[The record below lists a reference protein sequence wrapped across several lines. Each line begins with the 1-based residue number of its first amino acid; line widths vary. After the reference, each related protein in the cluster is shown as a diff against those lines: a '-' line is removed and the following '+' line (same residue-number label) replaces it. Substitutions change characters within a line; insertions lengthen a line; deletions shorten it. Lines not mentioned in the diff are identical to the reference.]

1 MRWVF
6 LSLVCL
12 NLLVMVWF
20 WRDQAGI
27 ADVQSNNSQASAS
40 GQSLVLL
47 SELERS
53 ELDYKTKQVGD
64 TDSREQRC
72 YSVGPFK
79 DENDAKFLGI
89 RAAALG
95 FESGMRSLATGGS
108 IEHWVHIPPLANR
121 QQSLQ
126 LLRELQGRGVDS
138 YIITQGDLAE
148 GISLGLFRN
157 QQSAENLTS
166 KMQGLDYNVVIK
178 EVLRGEKELW
188 LEFPQVTALT
198 EAMRKRVA
206 GEGQP
211 LNWMLTD
218 CSNSK

>member
-20 WRDQAGI
+20 WRDQAQTTEVNPRT
-27 ADVQSNNSQASAS
+27 DSQ
-40 GQSLVLL
+40 GQGLILL
-47 SELERS
+47 SEINPK
-53 ELDYKTKQVGD
+53 ELSYKTKKAAQD
-64 TDSREQRC
+64 DITEERC

-79 DENDAKFLGI
+79 DEDDAKFLGI
-89 RAAALG
+89 RAEALG
-95 FESGMRSLATGGS
+95 FNSEMRSLATGGS
-108 IEHWVHIPPLANR
+108 IEHWVHIPPLVNR

-157 QQSAENLTS
+157 KESAERLTL
-166 KMQGLDYNVVIK
+166 KMKEMDYDVVIK

-188 LEFPQVTALT
+188 LEFPQVSALT
-198 EAMRKRVA
+198 EAMRKRIV
-206 GEGQP
+206 GDGQK
-211 LNWMLTD
+211 LDWMLTD

>member
-20 WRDQAGI
+20 WRDQAGMAVDTPQ
-27 ADVQSNNSQASAS
+27 ADRSNTD
-40 GQSLVLL
+40 GQSLILL
-47 SELERS
+47 SELNQGELNFKTQKES
-53 ELDYKTKQVGD
+53 EKTNN
-64 TDSREQRC
+64 EQRC

-89 RAAALG
+89 RAEALG
-95 FESGMRSLATGGS
+95 FSSEMRSLATGGS
-108 IEHWVHIPPLANR
+108 IEHWVHVPPLANR

-126 LLRELQGRGVDS
+126 LLRELQGRGIDS

-157 QQSAENLTS
+157 QTSAERLTE
-166 KMQGLDYNVVIK
+166 KMRGMDYNVIIK
-178 EVLRGEKELW
+178 EVIRGEKELW
-188 LEFPQVTALT
+188 LEFPQVTQLT
-198 EAMRKRVA
+198 EAMRKRVV
-206 GEGQP
+206 GEGAE

-218 CSNSK
+218 CSNSN

>member
-6 LSLVCL
+6 LSLVSL

-20 WRDQAGI
+20 WRDQSGI
-27 ADVQSNNSQASAS
+27 TDVQVQLNNTEQQ
-40 GQSLVLL
+40 GQGLILL
-47 SELERS
+47 SEVSQSQLN
-53 ELDYKTKQVGD
+53 YKTKQTSNESIED
-64 TDSREQRC
+64 KRC

-79 DENDAKFLGI
+79 DEDDAKFLGI
-89 RAAALG
+89 RAEALG
-95 FESGMRSLATGGS
+95 FESQMRSLATGGS
-108 IEHWVHIPPLANR
+108 VEHWVHIPPLANR

-138 YIITQGDLAE
+138 YIITQGELAE

-157 QQSAENLTS
+157 QKSAENLTQ
-166 KMQGLDYNVVIK
+166 KMLAMDYNVVIK

-188 LEFPQVTALT
+188 LEFPQVSSLT

-206 GEGQP
+206 GDGMT

-218 CSNSK
+218 CSNGK

>member
-20 WRDQAGI
+20 WRDQAGMSEAHKPVDKVELQGKGLI
-27 ADVQSNNSQASAS
+27 
-40 GQSLVLL
+40 LL
-47 SELERS
+47 SEVNRS
-53 ELDYKTKQVGD
+53 QLSNKTKQVSENSI
-64 TDSREQRC
+64 TDQRC

-79 DENDAKFLGI
+79 DESDAKFLGI
-89 RAAALG
+89 RAGALG
-95 FESGMRSLATGGS
+95 FSSQMRSLATGGS

-138 YIITQGDLAE
+138 YIITQGELAE

-157 QQSAENLTS
+157 KQSADSLS
-166 KMQGLDYNVVIK
+166 KKMQGMDYNVVIK

-188 LEFPQVTALT
+188 LEFPQVSALT
-198 EAMRKRVA
+198 EAMRKRVG

>member
-20 WRDQAGI
+20 WRDQAGMGEI
-27 ADVQSNNSQASAS
+27 QNQSNRPETQ
-40 GQSLVLL
+40 GEGLILL
-47 SELERS
+47 SEVSHKQLS
-53 ELDYKTKQVGD
+53 YKTKQ
-64 TDSREQRC
+64 TSPQNTEEQRC

-89 RAAALG
+89 RAEALG
-95 FESGMRSLATGGS
+95 FSSEMRSLATGGS
-108 IEHWVHIPPLANR
+108 IESWVHIPPLANR

-126 LLRELQGRGVDS
+126 LLRELQGRGIDS

-148 GISLGLFRN
+148 GISLGLFRSKT
-157 QQSAENLTS
+157 SADNLTK
-166 KMQGLDYNVVIK
+166 KMRDLDYDVIIK

-188 LEFPQVTALT
+188 LEFPQVTQLT
-198 EAMRKRVA
+198 EAMRKRVV
-206 GEGQP
+206 GEGQS

>member
-27 ADVQSNNSQASAS
+27 ADVKRYHQEDSAA

-47 SELERS
+47 SELDNS
-53 ELDYKTKQVGD
+53 ELQHKTKQSD
-64 TDSREQRC
+64 EQTNREQRC

-89 RAAALG
+89 RAEALG
-95 FESGMRSLATGGS
+95 FNSAMRSLATGGS

-157 QQSAENLTS
+157 KQSAVGLTA
-166 KMQGLDYNVVIK
+166 KMQSLDYNVVIK

-206 GEGQP
+206 GDGQS

-218 CSNSK
+218 CSNPK

>member
-20 WRDQAGI
+20 WRDQAGMTVDTPQ
-27 ADVQSNNSQASAS
+27 ADRSNAD
-40 GQSLVLL
+40 GQSLILL
-47 SELERS
+47 SELNQGELNFKTQKES
-53 ELDYKTKQVGD
+53 EKTNN
-64 TDSREQRC
+64 EQRC

-89 RAAALG
+89 RAEALG
-95 FESGMRSLATGGS
+95 FSSEMRSLATGGS
-108 IEHWVHIPPLANR
+108 IEHWVHVPPLANR

-126 LLRELQGRGVDS
+126 LLRELQGRGIDS

-157 QQSAENLTS
+157 QTSAERLTE
-166 KMQGLDYNVVIK
+166 KMRGMDYNVIIK
-178 EVLRGEKELW
+178 EVIRGEKELW
-188 LEFPQVTALT
+188 LEFPQVTQLT
-198 EAMRKRVA
+198 EAMRKRVV
-206 GEGQP
+206 GEGAE

-218 CSNSK
+218 CSNSN